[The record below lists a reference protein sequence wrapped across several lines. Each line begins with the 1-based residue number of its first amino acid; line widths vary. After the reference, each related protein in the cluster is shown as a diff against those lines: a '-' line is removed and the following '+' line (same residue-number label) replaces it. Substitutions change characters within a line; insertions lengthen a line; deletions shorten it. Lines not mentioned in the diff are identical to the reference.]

1 MSPSDDTP
9 AAPLSGVTV
18 VDLSRY
24 LPGPFAAHLL
34 ASLGARVLKVEEP
47 TLGDPVRFAPPF
59 VGGRSAL
66 AAPLL
71 AGVES
76 VALDLKKPAARA
88 VLEDLLEDAD
98 VLLESSRPGTLARWG
113 LEPETLRRRFPRLVI
128 CSLSGWGQDGPVA
141 GRSGHDLTYQAVA
154 GTLAPT
160 ATMPAHPWAD
170 LVGGW
175 SMCGSVLA
183 ALVERGRT
191 GAGTWIDAALFD
203 AAVHANLLG
212 WAGDADRPRAAG
224 EPLTLSGALPCYDL
238 YRTADG
244 GYLALALLEPHFW
257 QRFCD
262 ALGRKDLRRRHLD
275 RSSATRRDLAR
286 LVAARSREQWATF
299 MAEHDLPGEPV
310 LSAAEASRHPQLLA
324 RGVLRRGADGL
335 PRLAFPA
342 RFDGHRPRAGDQMPE
357 LGASTSAVLAE
368 YGADGARKGRKSGV
382 GARFSLKRWWM
393 RRLAGRSA

>member
-224 EPLTLSGALPCYDL
+224 EPVRCPATTSTAPPTAGTWRWRSSSRTSGNASATPWAA
-238 YRTADG
+238 RTFAAG
-244 GYLALALLEPHFW
+244 TSTVP
-257 QRFCD
+257 
-262 ALGRKDLRRRHLD
+262 RRRA
-275 RSSATRRDLAR
+275 ATWRA
-286 LVAARSREQWATF
+286 WW
-299 MAEHDLPGEPV
+299 
-310 LSAAEASRHPQLLA
+310 
-324 RGVLRRGADGL
+324 RRGAASNGPPSWPSTARGSRRSPKTL
-335 PRLAFPA
+335 GRLAIPWWSIGPVPA
-342 RFDGHRPRAGDQMPE
+342 KAASITRCFGTGRRRTDRGLCAALTFFATSRRGRPGSARRE
-357 LGASTSAVLAE
+357 CRTTTLGV
-368 YGADGARKGRKSGV
+368 
-382 GARFSLKRWWM
+382 
-393 RRLAGRSA
+393 